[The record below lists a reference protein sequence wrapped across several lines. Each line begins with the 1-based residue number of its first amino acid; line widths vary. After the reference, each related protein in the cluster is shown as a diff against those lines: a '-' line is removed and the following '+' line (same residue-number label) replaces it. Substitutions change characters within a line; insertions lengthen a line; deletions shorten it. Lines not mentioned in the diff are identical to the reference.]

1 MTDSKKTKAELL
13 LELETLR
20 ARNRVLEK
28 LSANNKTSRL
38 AAEEARAYAESI
50 VNTVRQPL
58 LVLDADLHILTA
70 NRFFYK
76 SFAVSKEETE
86 NRLIY
91 EIGDRQWDIPMLRY
105 LFENIL
111 PEHTHFHGFDV
122 EQEFPNIGRRTMLLN
137 ARQIYSHDIGQD
149 LILLAIEDITERKR
163 AEEALRVSN
172 RLLHITNR
180 HAEMKSLLN
189 AFADEVKRFTGC
201 EAVGIRILD
210 YEGNIPYE
218 SHAGFTKSFYKSE
231 NPLSVNL
238 DECMC
243 INVIKGEI
251 DSKLPF
257 YTEGG
262 SFYMNGTT
270 RFLATVPEEEKGK
283 TRNVCNEAGYESVAL
298 IPIRVN
304 HSILGLM
311 HVADT
316 RENMVPLWIVET
328 LEAAAMQLGTGIE
341 RVSMQQSL
349 KESEGRYRILSENLE
364 VAVKKKIEELRQS
377 ESLASIGQM
386 VSVVAHDIRNP
397 LHIIQMGI
405 EAIRKELSEDKKKSE
420 ILEEIDYGLDSLND
434 IVSELLEYARP
445 VSMEYVSWPVRD
457 VVDRALNTLRDR
469 FGKIRVHLELDEG
482 EKEIR
487 LDGAKMIRVLSN
499 LISNAT
505 DAMPKGGDLR
515 ILSRFFELETGKVLR
530 LSISD
535 NGHGID
541 EEDLKRIHEPFV
553 TTKPQGTGLGIPICK
568 KIIAAHNGSFRIDS
582 KVNEGTIIDIELPV
596 GDS

>member
-1 MTDSKKTKAELL
+1 MTDSKKTRAELL
-13 LELETLR
+13 SELETLR
-20 ARNRVLEK
+20 ARIRGLEK
-28 LSANNKTSRL
+28 REANHESSRQT
-38 AAEEARAYAESI
+38 AEEARAYAESI

-76 SFAVSKEETE
+76 SFGVSKQDIE

-91 EIGDRQWDIPMLRY
+91 EIGDRQWDIPKLRD
-105 LFENIL
+105 LFEDIL
-111 PEHTHFHGFDV
+111 PNQTHFHDFEVDH
-122 EQEFPNIGRRTMLLN
+122 EFQNIGRRTMLLN
-137 ARQIYSHDIGQD
+137 ARQIYSRDIGQD
-149 LILLAIEDITERKR
+149 LILLAIEDVSERKR

-172 RLLHITNR
+172 RLLQITNR
-180 HAEMKSLLN
+180 HAKMKSLLN
-189 AFADEVKRFTGC
+189 AFVDEVKRFSGC

-218 SHAGFTKSFYKSE
+218 AYTGFTESFYESE

-243 INVIKGEI
+243 ISVIRGEV
-251 DSKLPF
+251 DSKLSF

-283 TRNVCNEAGYESVAL
+283 TRNACNEAGYESVAL
-298 IPIRVN
+298 IPIRVD
-304 HSILGLM
+304 HRILGLM
-311 HVADT
+311 HIADT
-316 RENMVPLWIVET
+316 REHMVPLWIVET
-328 LEAAAMQLGTGIE
+328 LEASAMQLGTGIE
-341 RVSMQQSL
+341 RVSIQQSL

-364 VAVKKKIEELRQS
+364 VAVRKKIEELRQS

-397 LHIIQMGI
+397 LQTVQMGI
-405 EAIRKELSEDKKKSE
+405 GEIREELSEDKKKSE
-420 ILEEIDYGLDSLND
+420 ILEEIDYGLDALNS
-434 IVSELLEYARP
+434 IVGELLEYARP
-445 VSMEYVSWPVRD
+445 VSIESESWPIRD
-457 VVDRALNTLRDR
+457 VVDRALNTLRDQI
-469 FGKIRVHLELDEG
+469 GKIRIHLELEEE

-487 LDGAKMIRVLSN
+487 LDGVKMIRVLSN

-505 DAMPKGGDLR
+505 DAMPEGGDLR
-515 ILSRFFELETGKVLR
+515 ILSRFFVLDTGEVLR
-530 LSISD
+530 LTISD

-541 EEDLKRIHEPFV
+541 EKDLDRIHEPFV

-568 KIIAAHNGSFRIDS
+568 KIIAAHNGSFRINS

-596 GDS
+596 GSP